1 MTTSK
6 GQGFVLLLAVEEAS
20 RAPSLRQR
28 LSLILPRAS
37 IVAADTTALAE
48 EKLPRADA
56 VLIDSGPRAQA
67 TVETLRVLRAR
78 GFDGPIL
85 LVTAVPDDAALRGT
99 AHALGVHIVGRERLD
114 GSPSELAEAL
124 TTALKKEPE
133 VTAELRQARRIF
145 AAGQSALSLQHSI
158 NNPLAALLAEA
169 QLLQLEELTADQR
182 GAVDRM
188 VELCRRV
195 VALVRRLDA
204 LSES

>member
-1 MTTSK
+1 MISDRK
-6 GQGFVLLLAVEEAS
+6 SFVLLLLAEEENRAS
-20 RAPSLRQR
+20 SVRQR

-37 IVAADTTALAE
+37 IVAADTAAVAE

-56 VLIDSGPRAQA
+56 AWIDGGPTARQ

-78 GFDGPIL
+78 GFDGAI
-85 LVTAVPDDAALRGT
+85 VVATAVPDDTALRET
-99 AHALGVHIVGRERLD
+99 ADSLGARLVARERAD
-114 GSPSELAEAL
+114 GSPSELADAL
-124 TTALKKEPE
+124 TAALESDIG

-145 AAGQSALSLQHSI
+145 AAGQSALSLQHAI

-169 QLLQLEELTADQR
+169 QLLQLEELTAEQR
-182 GAVDRM
+182 GSVDRM

-195 VALVRRLDA
+195 VVLVRRLDA